1 MTNKNLFY
9 LFLLIGILSCSKT
22 VHYSAEHIKNTSGRY
37 LYNQQE
43 VIDVYYENN
52 ELFLKWKGAEK
63 IKPVIMSEDV
73 FFVADMYTKLHF
85 VQHPETKERYLSKIP
100 KDNENLITYDYLKVN
115 DSFKTPR
122 MYLNDKEYKKAFK
135 AYLEIKKQDS
145 TRALIEE
152 GELNR
157 LGYELLR
164 NKENENALD
173 VFKMNAALYPGSSN
187 VYDSLAEAYLKSG
200 DSLQAYNN
208 YKKASEM
215 NSDNQRAKTYVSAYL
230 ENHNE

>member
-1 MTNKNLFY
+1 MNTKPLFI
-9 LFLLIGILSCSKT
+9 LFLFILISSCSKT
-22 VHYSAEHIKNTSGRY
+22 VNYSPEHIKNTSGRY
-37 LYNQQE
+37 LYNQEE
-43 VIDVYYENN
+43 VIDVYYEDN

-63 IKPVIMSEDV
+63 IKPVIMNENV
-73 FFVADMYTKLHF
+73 FFVADMYAKLHF

-100 KDNENLITYDYLKVN
+100 KDNENLITYDYLKVS

-145 TRALIEE
+145 TSVLIDE

-157 LGYELLR
+157 LGYQLLR
-164 NKENENALD
+164 NNENEDAID
-173 VFKMNAALYPGSSN
+173 VFKMNVALYPGSSN

-200 DSLQAYNN
+200 DSLRAYNN
-208 YKKASEM
+208 YKIASEM
-215 NSDNQRAKTYVSAYL
+215 NSDNERAKKYVNAYA
-230 ENHNE
+230 ESHK